1 MPSIEVA
8 FILHKMKH
16 LDLVLVKTVV
26 YMLTNFTFNVV
37 AVLNVIINCISLH
50 VQLYCARLSVLT
62 VSFLFRCGAD
72 IHRISRSHIHSTGFT
87 AMGNTVLFNVHHSR
101 TRYNSELVLM
111 HLLHLKLKKYRN
123 KSSTFV
129 YIVE

>member
-37 AVLNVIINCISLH
+37 AVLNVIITIDNFITCTI
-50 VQLYCARLSVLT
+50 VLCT
-62 VSFLFRCGAD
+62 PVGTNSFLFVQMWG
-72 IHRISRSHIHSTGFT
+72 
-87 AMGNTVLFNVHHSR
+87 
-101 TRYNSELVLM
+101 
-111 HLLHLKLKKYRN
+111 
-123 KSSTFV
+123 
-129 YIVE
+129 